1 MEDFNHKFYTSFY
14 PDLNNMSCDAAQRH
28 FLTWGKMEK
37 RVCNKKMLIDFQHKI
52 KHKIIEEY
60 ENLDLNKISLREEKI
75 INVLIRTSNRPE
87 NFKRCIKSVLEQ
99 KYKNYKVLV
108 CHDKIESLNYLN
120 KYKDND
126 KIEYFPVI
134 TESNEKYRFNI
145 YCNQLLNKVKEGY
158 VVFLDDDDMFC
169 HDKVFNVL
177 NYCMDDESLLI
188 WKFFRPDKLIF
199 PSSLKS
205 INLGEI
211 DTSSFCCNIKNYQ
224 NCKWGDGKN
233 GDYCFINQV
242 MEKNIPKTKFLNKI
256 LTKTQFSDKIGNL
269 GN

>member
-1 MEDFNHKFYTSFY
+1 MEGFDYEFYTSFY
-14 PDLNNMSCDAAQRH
+14 PDLDMMSYDEAH
-28 FLTWGKMEK
+28 NHYITWGKNEE
-37 RVCNKKMLIDFQHKI
+37 RVCNNNMLKEFQEKTNKTI
-52 KHKIIEEY
+52 QNEY
-60 ENLDLNKISLREEKI
+60 EKLNIDKISLRGDALF
-75 INVLIRTSNRPE
+75 NVLIRTSNRPE
-87 NFKRCIKSVLEQ
+87 NFKRCIKSVLDQ
-99 KYKNYKVLV
+99 KYKNYRVFV
-108 CHDKIESLNYLN
+108 CHDKVESLDYLDTF
-120 KYKDND
+120 KDND
-126 KIEYFPVI
+126 KIECFQVF
-134 TESNEKYRFNI
+134 TESNEKYRFNL

-169 HDKVFNVL
+169 HDRVFNIL

-188 WKFFRPDKLIF
+188 WKFFRPDKIIY
-199 PSSLKS
+199 PSSIKS

-242 MEKNIPKTKFLNKI
+242 MEKNMPKTKLLNKI